1 MRAPGLPRTG
11 RLRSPV
17 LGFDSMQSVVAQE
30 VFGVLTACRDLELA
44 MAGLYEELAALHE
57 QDPAVARLWK
67 KTAREELNHAAQF
80 SLLIET
86 MSDTISAALADP
98 AVLDSVRRAI
108 ENTVEE
114 YHLRPPAVRDALVA
128 AIDHEES
135 MTALHADQILVFANP
150 QSKRMLAAMMAAD
163 RGHVAALRAALSER
177 G

>member
-1 MRAPGLPRTG
+1 
-11 RLRSPV
+11 
-17 LGFDSMQSVVAQE
+17 
-30 VFGVLTACRDLELA
+30 

-57 QDPAVARLWK
+57 HDPAVTHLWK
-67 KTAREELNHAAQF
+67 KTAWEELNHAAQF

-98 AVLDSVRRAI
+98 AVLDRVRRAI

-135 MTALHADQILVFANP
+135 MSALHADQILVFTNP
-150 QSKRMLAAMMAAD
+150 QVKALLAAMMAAD
-163 RGHVAALRAALSER
+163 RGHVAALRAALS
-177 G
+177 GLA